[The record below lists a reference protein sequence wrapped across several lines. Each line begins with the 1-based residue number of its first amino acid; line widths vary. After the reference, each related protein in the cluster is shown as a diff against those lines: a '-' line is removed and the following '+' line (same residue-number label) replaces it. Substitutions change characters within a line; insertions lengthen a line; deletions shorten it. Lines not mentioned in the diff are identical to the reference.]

1 MTDMVCKEGFTLKD
15 LQRMEKDYQ
24 NLRTMLHIQSKV
36 LTQMVENNKGVFA
49 NKMRFVLVH
58 TNASLTH
65 LNDLSEFINN
75 AYKAFLTLGDEGVM
89 Q

>member
-1 MTDMVCKEGFTLKD
+1 
-15 LQRMEKDYQ
+15 
-24 NLRTMLHIQSKV
+24 MLHIQSKV

>member
-15 LQRMEKDYQ
+15 LQKMEKDYKS
-24 NLRTMLHIQSKV
+24 LRSMLHIQSKV
-36 LTQMVENNKGVFA
+36 LTQMVEDNKGVFA

-65 LNDLSEFINN
+65 LNDLSEFING
-75 AYKAFLTLGDEGVM
+75 AYKFLLSYEEEGVSH
-89 Q
+89 